1 MEKSAPITTPAA
13 AASPHTAPPAYL
25 PQETGAQAL
34 VPTSTPGDDIHAAS
48 APRDPA
54 ASPAPHPQQGDQKQ
68 MDPMNMNPAPV
79 PLVTPIEMLAGE
91 SPQYIDCP
99 WCHQRALTTTRR
111 EGTSMQMYVSIS
123 PYSPIHRC

>member
-1 MEKSAPITTPAA
+1 MEKSASVTTPAA

-25 PQETGAQAL
+25 PQETGTQAL

-54 ASPAPHPQQGDQKQ
+54 ATPAPQQQHSQQGDQKQ

-79 PLVTPIEMLAGE
+79 QLVTPIEMLAGE
-91 SPQYIDCP
+91 NPQYIDCP
-99 WCHQRALTTTRR
+99 WCHQRALTMTRR
-111 EGTSMQMYVSIS
+111 EGTSMQMYVSI
-123 PYSPIHRC
+123 